1 MGKIKAVLFDFDGT
15 LVDTNEIILGS
26 WRHTYKTIL
35 GRECTNEE
43 VVGTFGEILYDTM
56 VNRFPDVDPEEAI
69 AIYRQYQ
76 EGIYKEAIEMCPGMR
91 DLVLELKKRG
101 YKTAIVTS
109 RLKSSTETGLYKFDI
124 ADQFDAFVSCEDTDK
139 HKPDPTPCLI
149 ALEKLGVTADEAIM
163 IGDSKY
169 DIQCAHNAGI
179 KAVLVNWTIC
189 LPEEQRVGLNVADWV
204 VDRADEILDIIQ
216 CLA

>member
-1 MGKIKAVLFDFDGT
+1 MTLPHIFEKYFENADITFDVLSDELENFEASMKMKYIPGALEFIK
-15 LVDTNEIILGS
+15 
-26 WRHTYKTIL
+26 
-35 GRECTNEE
+35 
-43 VVGTFGEILYDTM
+43 
-56 VNRFPDVDPEEAI
+56 
-69 AIYRQYQ
+69 
-76 EGIYKEAIEMCPGMR
+76 
-91 DLVLELKKRG
+91 ELKAHDIKL
-101 YKTAIVTS
+101 AIVTS

-124 ADQFDAFVSCEDTDK
+124 ANQFDAFVSCEDTDK

-149 ALEKLGVTADEAIM
+149 ALDKLGVKAEEAVM

-204 VDRADEILDIIQ
+204 VDKAEEILDI
-216 CLA
+216 L

>member
-1 MGKIKAVLFDFDGT
+1 MSKIKAVLFDFDGT

-35 GRECTNEE
+35 GRECKDEE
-43 VVGTFGEILYDTM
+43 VVNSFGEILYDTM
-56 VNRFPDVDPEEAI
+56 VDRFPNLPPEDCI
-69 AIYRQYQ
+69 KIYREYQ
-76 EGIYKEAIEMCPGMR
+76 EKIYKDAIEMCPGMR

-101 YKTAIVTS
+101 YKLAIVTS

-124 ADQFDAFVSCEDTDK
+124 ANQFDAFVSCEDTDK

-149 ALEKLGVTADEAIM
+149 ALDKLGVKADEAVM

-189 LPEEQRVGLNVADWV
+189 LPESERSGLSTPDWTVDKAEQ
-204 VDRADEILDIIQ
+204 ILDIV
-216 CLA
+216 